1 MAAVHRVLK
10 EMYIGM
16 GICMIAFLALGA
28 FFMRS
33 YYVFAIALLVGNVGG
48 VLRIYHMYDIL
59 DQALDMEQ
67 EGAKRKTIIHSL
79 LRTAISVAL
88 MVGSMF
94 ISGTAFVGVTIGLIE
109 PKISAYFNPQIR
121 KLLIRLGLET
131 EEELTEVDVNNKN

>member
-1 MAAVHRVLK
+1 MAEVRRVLK

-16 GICMIAFLALGA
+16 GICLIVFLTLGA
-28 FFMRS
+28 FFMRP
-33 YYVFAIALLVGNVGG
+33 YYVYVIALLVGNIGG

-79 LRTAISVAL
+79 LRTVVSVAL
-88 MVGSMF
+88 MVGAMF

-109 PKISAYFNPQIR
+109 PKLSAYFNPQIR
-121 KLLIRLGLET
+121 RLLIRLGFENA
-131 EEELTEVDVNNKN
+131 EELPEVDANNKN